1 MARPNHER
9 EPDDKKGS
17 PPEAAA
23 WGTWEE
29 LLLAYAVNRF
39 GTNSWD
45 SISSELRK
53 RSTAPIVFTPKHC
66 KQKYEELERRFGQSN
81 GDEADTD
88 DASGTAAA
96 TVPWIEELR
105 KLRVAELQR
114 ELKNFDVYISS
125 LQLKVKKLTEEGEK
139 NGSGERNKKPDL
151 GQKIDEIEI
160 KNEEE
165 GDNKPPDLVISGE
178 EQVPGVDES
187 DRDNQSMNGSNGNL
201 EAGAEKSEIESSPV
215 RTVDEKPGSSVH
227 SPIEPEDLCK
237 AKPDT
242 KEPVKTEPRDGVS
255 QEPESITESK
265 SEGTVKENSD
275 VQSSASKS
283 MKERSDRVRRGSS
296 KTDERENEDQSRNSI
311 PVRSL
316 PLIDILQKVHKLGSA
331 FLERRLDRQEKLRYK
346 NLIRE
351 HIDFEILQTRLKE
364 GWYSDGNKNFF
375 RDLLLLVNNNFIFFP
390 NESAESIAAIGLRK
404 FIMNEMAVKKKQKTD
419 TKSSVKQTSSKPTT
433 LPPKLVPP
441 MIVCKK
447 RSSISA
453 KEIMNEKEL
462 SNEKESAFSLISKK
476 NSKNNNKPVEL
487 EEKKRSAAKF
497 LNRMKEGLS
506 TSKNEAADVAA
517 GGGSG
522 NDGGGG
528 GQKRG
533 GEGKRG
539 QRKEADSP
547 AKKGVGRPPKKVAV
561 GGGLGKRN
569 REDGVSESLG
579 LKQAKKKSKKL

>member
-9 EPDDKKGS
+9 EPDDNKGS

-53 RSTAPIVFTPKHC
+53 RSTAQIVFTPKHC
-66 KQKYEELERRFGQSN
+66 KQKYQELERRFGQSN
-81 GDEADTD
+81 GDDVDID
-88 DASGTAAA
+88 DGSGTTAAA
-96 TVPWIEELR
+96 GVPWIEELR

-114 ELKNFDVYISS
+114 ELQNFDIYISS
-125 LQLKVKKLTEEGEK
+125 LQLKVKKLTEDGEK
-139 NGSGERNKKPDL
+139 NGCAERNKKPEL

-160 KNEEE
+160 KKEE
-165 GDNKPPDLVISGE
+165 GEDNKSADLVISGE

-187 DRDNQSMNGSNGNL
+187 YRDNQSMNGSNGNL
-201 EAGAEKSEIESSPV
+201 ETASPLRTVDGKSESSP
-215 RTVDEKPGSSVH
+215 H
-227 SPIEPEDLCK
+227 SPIRPEGTNK
-237 AKPDT
+237 IRPDT
-242 KEPVKTEPRDGVS
+242 NEPVKTEPS
-255 QEPESITESK
+255 QEPES
-265 SEGTVKENSD
+265 TVKDSSD

-283 MKERSDRVRRGSS
+283 MKERNDRVRRGSS
-296 KTDERENEDQSRNSI
+296 KGDEDQSRNSI
-311 PVRSL
+311 PVKSL
-316 PLIDILQKVHKLGSA
+316 PLIDILQKVQKLGSA
-331 FLERRLDRQEKLRYK
+331 FLDRRLDRQEKLKYK

-375 RDLLLLVNNNFIFFP
+375 RDLLLLVNNIFIFFP
-390 NESAESIAAIGLRK
+390 NESQESISAIDLRK
-404 FIMNEMAVKKKQKTD
+404 FIMNEMASKKKQK
-419 TKSSVKQTSSKPTT
+419 SESQ
-433 LPPKLVPP
+433 PPKL
-441 MIVCKK
+441 IVCKK
-447 RSSISA
+447 RSSIAA
-453 KEIMNEKEL
+453 KETMSEKEL
-462 SNEKESAFSLISKK
+462 SNEKERELELASISKK
-476 NSKNNNKPVEL
+476 NSKNNKPVEL
-487 EEKKRSAAKF
+487 EEKKKSAAKF
-497 LNRMKEGLS
+497 LNRMKESLS
-506 TSKNEAADVAA
+506 VSKNEAAEVAA

-533 GEGKRG
+533 GEGKRSSG

-547 AKKGVGRPPKKVAV
+547 TKKNVGRPPKKAGAQPPP

-569 REDGVSESLG
+569 RDDGESESLVS
-579 LKQAKKKSKKL
+579 KQGKKKSKKL